1 MCGVQDPIRDVKNE
15 RVSSKAVIV
24 RGAVV
29 LESVCERD
37 MLPQVGSFELR
48 LADLEAHLERLTSTL
63 QQWEKTGEPP
73 HPVEQHLADLAG
85 RCSDIVKQWAS
96 TSERHAQAV
105 SELETK
111 LNDWNDAA
119 TRLQRDAT
127 GRFQDLE
134 RLIEHEWAS
143 LRRLHE
149 EPVRQLRD
157 QAESL
162 TEICVSTAGS
172 TQTGIER
179 AEARLAVLEKDL
191 HRRMDDLSRDVHA
204 VLGELRQQNGATVR
218 NPSSSWALEEVTR
231 LHHEIRDG
239 AGAGKAR
246 VMDEPVPEAPPPG
259 LPVRTAS
266 GLTLSA
272 VDMRRGKSTE
282 PTDAVQS
289 EPATEPEAPDRSD
302 RKWSIPV
309 AALALVIA
317 IGGGLTLLF
326 YNRARLAADQA
337 AAARQQAE
345 VIGNTANE
353 RIEAARRDAAA
364 QIEIA
369 RGAASRAQITSDVL
383 AAPDLMRFSLIGTD
397 GAAAH
402 ASAQL
407 LFSRSRGMIFS
418 GLRLSPPG
426 AGHVY
431 QIWLLTSTDPISAGT
446 IVPDDSG
453 RATFATDH
461 PTDVARAIVG
471 ARVTLEPTPGR
482 QTPSDQTVLYRAQ

>member
-1 MCGVQDPIRDVKNE
+1 
-15 RVSSKAVIV
+15 
-24 RGAVV
+24 
-29 LESVCERD
+29 

-191 HRRMDDLSRDVHA
+191 HRRMDALREAAMPSSTSFGNRTAQPSATPRAPGHSKRSRDSTT
-204 VLGELRQQNGATVR
+204 RSAT
-218 NPSSSWALEEVTR
+218 A
-231 LHHEIRDG
+231 
-239 AGAGKAR
+239 
-246 VMDEPVPEAPPPG
+246 PVPGRPG
-259 LPVRTAS
+259 SRT
-266 GLTLSA
+266 
-272 VDMRRGKSTE
+272 
-282 PTDAVQS
+282 
-289 EPATEPEAPDRSD
+289 
-302 RKWSIPV
+302 
-309 AALALVIA
+309 
-317 IGGGLTLLF
+317 
-326 YNRARLAADQA
+326 NRFR
-337 AAARQQAE
+337 
-345 VIGNTANE
+345 T
-353 RIEAARRDAAA
+353 
-364 QIEIA
+364 
-369 RGAASRAQITSDVL
+369 
-383 AAPDLMRFSLIGTD
+383 
-397 GAAAH
+397 H
-402 ASAQL
+402 
-407 LFSRSRGMIFS
+407 
-418 GLRLSPPG
+418 
-426 AGHVY
+426 
-431 QIWLLTSTDPISAGT
+431 
-446 IVPDDSG
+446 
-453 RATFATDH
+453 
-461 PTDVARAIVG
+461 
-471 ARVTLEPTPGR
+471 
-482 QTPSDQTVLYRAQ
+482 

>member
-1 MCGVQDPIRDVKNE
+1 
-15 RVSSKAVIV
+15 
-24 RGAVV
+24 
-29 LESVCERD
+29 

-364 QIEIA
+364 QIEI
-369 RGAASRAQITSDVL
+369 
-383 AAPDLMRFSLIGTD
+383 
-397 GAAAH
+397 
-402 ASAQL
+402 
-407 LFSRSRGMIFS
+407 
-418 GLRLSPPG
+418 
-426 AGHVY
+426 
-431 QIWLLTSTDPISAGT
+431 
-446 IVPDDSG
+446 
-453 RATFATDH
+453 
-461 PTDVARAIVG
+461 
-471 ARVTLEPTPGR
+471 
-482 QTPSDQTVLYRAQ
+482 

>member
-1 MCGVQDPIRDVKNE
+1 MIGP
-15 RVSSKAVIV
+15 A
-24 RGAVV
+24 
-29 LESVCERD
+29 RD
-37 MLPQVGSFELR
+37 MLPHALN
-48 LADLEAHLERLTSTL
+48 STL
-63 QQWEKTGEPP
+63 QQEGNNGEPSS
-73 HPVEQHLADLAG
+73 PVEQHLADLAE
-85 RCSDIVKQWAS
+85 RCSEILKHWAA

-111 LNDWNDAA
+111 LVSWNEAA
-119 TRLQRDAT
+119 ARLQQDAT

-143 LRRLHE
+143 IRRLHE

-204 VLGELRQQNGATVR
+204 VLDELRQQNGATLR

-239 AGAGKAR
+239 AGTGKTR
-246 VMDEPVPEAPPPG
+246 VKDEPVPDIPPPG

-282 PTDAVQS
+282 PSDADQS
-289 EPATEPEAPDRSD
+289 EPATEPEVPDRSE

-345 VIGNTANE
+345 V
-353 RIEAARRDAAA
+353 
-364 QIEIA
+364 
-369 RGAASRAQITSDVL
+369 
-383 AAPDLMRFSLIGTD
+383 
-397 GAAAH
+397 
-402 ASAQL
+402 
-407 LFSRSRGMIFS
+407 
-418 GLRLSPPG
+418 
-426 AGHVY
+426 
-431 QIWLLTSTDPISAGT
+431 
-446 IVPDDSG
+446 
-453 RATFATDH
+453 
-461 PTDVARAIVG
+461 
-471 ARVTLEPTPGR
+471 
-482 QTPSDQTVLYRAQ
+482 